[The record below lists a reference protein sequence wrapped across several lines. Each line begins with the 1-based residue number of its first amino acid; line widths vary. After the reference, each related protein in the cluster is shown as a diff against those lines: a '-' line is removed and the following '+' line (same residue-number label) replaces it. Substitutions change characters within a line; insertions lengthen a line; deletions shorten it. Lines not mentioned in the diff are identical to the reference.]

1 MKRIVSVIL
10 ILTLSLTVLASC
22 GSAGKA
28 ASTSVDKKIVVGA
41 SSTPHAEI
49 LEAIKSLV
57 EEKGYTLDIK
67 VFSDYV
73 LPNTSL
79 TTGDLDANFFQH
91 LPYLED
97 FNKQNK
103 ADLVSVAGI
112 HFEPFGI
119 YSNNIKSL
127 KELKDGDVVA
137 VPNDTTNE
145 ARALLLLQD
154 NGILKLKEG
163 AGIEATVKD
172 IEENPLNLKFKELE
186 AAQIARSLP
195 DVAIGVI
202 NGNYALQAGLSASKD
217 AIVCESADS
226 LAAKT
231 YENILVV
238 QKDLVEDEGIKI
250 LIEALKSDTC
260 RKFIEETYD
269 GSVVPTF

>member
-1 MKRIVSVIL
+1 MKRLLSIIL
-10 ILTLSLTVLASC
+10 ILTLSLSVLSAC
-22 GSAGKA
+22 GTAG
-28 ASTSVDKKIVVGA
+28 SGDDKKIVVGA
-41 SSTPHAEI
+41 SATPHAEI
-49 LEAIKSLV
+49 LEAIKKLV
-57 EEKGYTLDIK
+57 EEKGYTLEIK

-79 TTGDLDANFFQH
+79 SQGDIDANFFQH

-97 FNKQNK
+97 YNKENK
-103 ADLVSVAGI
+103 AELVSAAGV

-119 YSNNIKSL
+119 YSNKIKSL
-127 KELKDGDVVA
+127 SELKDGDIVA

-154 NGILKLKEG
+154 NGLLKLKDG
-163 AGIEATVKD
+163 AGIAATVKD
-172 IEENPLNLKFKELE
+172 IVENPLNLQFKELE
-186 AAQIARSLP
+186 AAQIARALS
-195 DVAIGVI
+195 DVAVGVI

-217 AIVCESADS
+217 ALVSESVDS

-238 QKDLVEDEGIKI
+238 QKGHENDPGIKV
-250 LIEALKSDTC
+250 LIEALQSDTA
-260 RKFIEETYD
+260 RQFIEGKYD

>member
-1 MKRIVSVIL
+1 MKKILSVVL
-10 ILTLSLTVLASC
+10 ILTLSITVLAGC
-22 GSAGKA
+22 GSKGT
-28 ASTSVDKKIVVGA
+28 ASPTSEDKKIVVGA
-41 SSTPHAEI
+41 SATPHAEI
-49 LEAIKSLV
+49 LEAIKALV
-57 EEKGYTLDIK
+57 KEKGYTLEIK

-97 FNKQNK
+97 FNKQK
-103 ADLVSVAGI
+103 KEDLVSVAGV

-119 YSNNIKSL
+119 YSNSIKSL
-127 KELKDGDVVA
+127 DELKDGDVVA

-154 NGILKLKEG
+154 NGILKLKDG
-163 AGIEATVKD
+163 VGIEAKVKD
-172 IEENPLNLKFKELE
+172 IVENPLNLKFKELE

-202 NGNYALQAGLSASKD
+202 NGNYALQAGFSVSKD
-217 AIVCESADS
+217 AIVSEAVDS

-238 QKDLVEDEGIKI
+238 QKELVEDEGIKV
-250 LIEALKSDTC
+250 LVEALHSDTC
-260 RKFIEETYD
+260 RKFIEEKYN